1 MDNKNINITDLI
13 KKYEQMRYMNKKF
26 YFDADEFAM
35 IANYY
40 IKKKDTL
47 EAESV
52 VNIGLGMHPH
62 SSELMIVKAKVI
74 VVSEKYEDAYN
85 YLLTVG
91 EDETNV
97 DLLLLKFECLV
108 KLNRTNEAS
117 PYLEYILEGDLNEED
132 YYTFIKEVGYL
143 FNDADFFETSIML
156 LEKALEV
163 DKTNTDVLI
172 ELAYAY
178 EMGDNIDKAIEI
190 TNVIIDLDPYSFD
203 AWVSLGRLYLYNF
216 EYELSIDAYDFA
228 LAIKESDVNV
238 LKLKAV
244 TYNEGFDFE
253 KELKVLNEC
262 IDASPDDESLYE
274 EILEKYKQF
283 EEYWGME
290 QDEGILK
297 VLEKKEKRFGPKGLL
312 LKMAHLNLRI
322 GETAKAQEIFER
334 VPEEEKNTID
344 YYKVQGDLALYNDDE
359 VAAEAAYKMA
369 LKESPKD
376 VDVLDRL
383 AEISLE
389 LDKYE
394 QSAEYLEQLIAVDP
408 EAAIG
413 KFRLAYIRFE
423 IGEKEPFVKIINKI
437 SDKQQ
442 LIVLLSMFSPLRGK
456 EKIDYD
462 QFSREELLI
471 QLDEARE
478 IRVQLKKDNTFPSL

>member
-1 MDNKNINITDLI
+1 MDNKNMNITDLI
-13 KKYEQMRYMNKKF
+13 KKYEQMRYMNKKI
-26 YFDADEFAM
+26 YFDADEFAT

-40 IKKKDTL
+40 IKKKDIL
-47 EAESV
+47 EAEHV
-52 VNIGLGMHPH
+52 VNTGLGMHPH
-62 SSELMIVKAKVI
+62 GSELMMVKAKVMLA
-74 VVSEKYEDAYN
+74 SEKYEDAYN
-85 YLLTVG
+85 YLLTIA

-97 DLLLLKFECLV
+97 DLLLLKFECLI
-108 KLNRTNEAS
+108 KLNRINEANR
-117 PYLEYILEGDLNEED
+117 YLEYILEGDLNEED

-143 FNDADFFETSIML
+143 FNDAEYFETAIKL

-163 DKTNTDVLI
+163 DNTNTNLLI

-178 EMGDNIDKAIEI
+178 EMGDNIDKAIDI
-190 TNVIIDLDPYSFD
+190 NNKIIDLNTYSFY

-228 LAIKESDVNV
+228 LAIKESDVDV

-244 TYNEGFDFE
+244 TYNEGYEYE

-262 IDASPDDESLYE
+262 IDASPEDESLYE
-274 EILEKYKQF
+274 EILEKYKQY
-283 EEYWGME
+283 EEYWGLE
-290 QDEGILK
+290 QDEEVLK
-297 VLEKKEKRFGPKGLL
+297 VLEKKEKSFGSKGLL
-312 LKMAHLNLRI
+312 LKMAHLNLRL
-322 GETAKAQEIFER
+322 GENAKAQEIFDR
-334 VPEEEKNTID
+334 IPEEEKNTVD
-344 YYKVQGDLALYNDDE
+344 YYKVQGDLALHNDDE
-359 VAAEAAYKMA
+359 VAAEAAYLMA

-394 QSAEYLEQLIAVDP
+394 QSAEYLEQMIAVNP
-408 EAAIG
+408 EASIG

-423 IGEKEPFVKIINKI
+423 IGEKEAFVNIINKI

-442 LIVLLSMFSPLRGK
+442 LIVLLSMFSPVRGK

-478 IRVQLKKDNTFPSL
+478 NRVQLKKK